1 MNEGYSQHEE
11 IYNMAYDLE
20 KYRDKREKV
29 LGVKKRGVSFGTL
42 AAIVSLVIILGM
54 GVVVVPKSIAYFNTR
69 HLDDAIYKLQNAETW
84 PKETILGI
92 EELAGVKGIE
102 TDSHSSR
109 VVITFD
115 KSITDTKEF
124 NSYFKTKEIE
134 AILLNRVSRTQR
146 LKTLKKEAKFE
157 GLVQ

>member
-1 MNEGYSQHEE
+1 
-11 IYNMAYDLE
+11 MAYDLE

-54 GVVVVPKSIAYFNTR
+54 GGVVVPKSIAYFNTR
-69 HLDDAIYKLQNAETW
+69 HLDDAIYKMQNAESW
-84 PKETILGI
+84 PQEIVAGI
-92 EELAGVKGIE
+92 QELAGVKDIE

-115 KSITDTKEF
+115 KSIADTKDF

-146 LKTLKKEAKFE
+146 LKTLKKEAKFG

>member
-1 MNEGYSQHEE
+1 
-11 IYNMAYDLE
+11 MAYDLE

-29 LGVKKRGVSFGTL
+29 LGVKKRGISFGTL

-69 HLDDAIYKLQNAETW
+69 HLDDAIYKLQNAESW
-84 PKETILGI
+84 SQEIVAGI
-92 EELAGVKGIE
+92 QELTGVKGIE

-115 KSITDTKEF
+115 KSIADTKDF

-146 LKTLKKEAKFE
+146 LKTLKKEAKFG

>member
-1 MNEGYSQHEE
+1 MT
-11 IYNMAYDLE
+11 YNLE

-29 LGVKKRGVSFGTL
+29 LGVKKRGVSFGAM
-42 AAIVSLVIILGM
+42 AAIVSLAIILGL

-69 HLDDAIYKLQNAETW
+69 HLDDAIYKLQTTESW
-84 PKETILGI
+84 PQGI
-92 EELAGVKGIE
+92 IEGLEQLAGVKGIE
-102 TDSHSSR
+102 ADSLSSR

-115 KSITDTKEF
+115 KSIADTKEF

-146 LKTLKKEAKFE
+146 LKTLAKEAKFE
-157 GLVQ
+157 G

>member
-1 MNEGYSQHEE
+1 
-11 IYNMAYDLE
+11 MAYNLE

-54 GVVVVPKSIAYFNTR
+54 GVVVVPKSIAYLNTR
-69 HLDDAIYKLQNAETW
+69 HLDDAIYKLQNAESW
-84 PKETILGI
+84 PQEAITGI
-92 EELAGVKGIE
+92 QELAGVKGIE

-115 KSITDTKEF
+115 KSIADTKEF
-124 NSYFKTKEIE
+124 NSYFKTNEIE
-134 AILLNRVSRTQR
+134 AILLNRVSHTQR
-146 LKTLKKEAKFE
+146 LKTLAKEAKFE
-157 GLVQ
+157 G

>member
-1 MNEGYSQHEE
+1 
-11 IYNMAYDLE
+11 MAYDLE

-69 HLDDAIYKLQNAETW
+69 HLDDAIYKLQNSETL
-84 PKETILGI
+84 PQEVIAGI
-92 EELAGVKGIE
+92 QELAGVKGIE

-115 KSITDTKEF
+115 KSIAYTKEF

-134 AILLNRVSRTQR
+134 AILLNRVSHTQR

>member
-1 MNEGYSQHEE
+1 
-11 IYNMAYDLE
+11 MAYNFE

-42 AAIVSLVIILGM
+42 AAVVSLVIILGM

-69 HLDDAIYKLQNAETW
+69 HLDDAIYKLQNTETW
-84 PKETILGI
+84 PQEAIAAI
-92 EELAGVKGIE
+92 QELTGVKGIE
-102 TDSHSSR
+102 ADSHSSR

-115 KSITDTKEF
+115 KSIADTKDF
-124 NSYFKTKEIE
+124 NSYFKKQEIE

-157 GLVQ
+157 GLAQ